1 MPLAVGAEFPPL
13 TLDGLDD
20 RPAPL
25 AAAWAEGEALIAI
38 GHSGCGTT
46 RLALP
51 YVDRLHRRRA
61 PGTRVVAVLQ
71 DSSVDARALQEELR
85 LALPLQLEPEP
96 YPLTA
101 ALGLTIVPTLFLVGR
116 DGRVTAVCEAFRR
129 AALESLATRWG
140 AAPLFETTDLAPALR
155 PG

>member
-1 MPLAVGAEFPPL
+1 MPLAVGAAFPTL
-13 TLDGLDD
+13 TLDGLDG

-25 AAAWAEGEALIAI
+25 SAAWAEGEALIAI

-51 YVDRLHRRRA
+51 YVDRLHRRRP
-61 PGTRVVAVLQ
+61 PGTCVVAVLQ
-71 DSSVDARALQEELR
+71 DTPAEARALRDNLR
-85 LALPLQLEPEP
+85 LALPLQLEADP

-101 ALGLTIVPTLFLVGR
+101 ALRLAIVPTLFLVGR
-116 DGRVTAVCEAFRR
+116 DGRVAAVCEAFRR
-129 AALESLATRWG
+129 ADLESLATRWG
-140 AAPLFETTDLAPALR
+140 AAPLFETSDLAPALR